1 MKGKDQMNIIKTIIN
16 KLKSM
21 LLKSESFF
29 SNHSFLVTFSEENNR
44 GEWIETQCLY
54 VRKNMLSVLKS
65 IKLDERK
72 KNKRIISIEDYD
84 YRNIEGKRI
93 RIENKSM
100 TKERWFWQNDDKL
113 TGKEDLDTIIYKLK
127 KLEDEYIK

>member
-1 MKGKDQMNIIKTIIN
+1 MNIIKTIIN

-21 LLKSESFF
+21 LLKSERLF

-44 GEWIETQCLY
+44 GEWIENQCLY
-54 VRKNMLSVLKS
+54 VRKNMDSVLKS

-72 KNKRIISIEDYD
+72 KNKRVICIEDYD
-84 YRNIEGKRI
+84 YGFIEGKRI

-100 TKERWFWQNDDKL
+100 TKERW
-113 TGKEDLDTIIYKLK
+113 TP
-127 KLEDEYIK
+127 